1 MGQQGHLRPY
11 RDRAKRRLGCDD
23 AAEKDRDPGFEE
35 GRHGRILLP
44 LPSQHEAT
52 FVVAP

>member
-35 GRHGRILLP
+35 GPARSNIIAASIP
-44 LPSQHEAT
+44 T
-52 FVVAP
+52 